1 MTEPE
6 RLIENDVYATYH
18 TWAGY
23 IETDPDG
30 LEANVKVTVQDTS
43 DYGDGQPMRVA
54 LDGYG
59 LFEISVSVK
68 RLPGGDC
75 WRECAECNHARHTCP
90 GCGDDV
96 EHGQT
101 DCGAHDEE
109 PQETDVAASLLAE
122 GDEIFSAA
130 TGAWHAVKEA
140 SSHAGRTTIV
150 IDRNDGT
157 SFRFQPAPETTFRT
171 RRGAAGRKA
180 DLWGAEEVI
189 HSA

>member
-1 MTEPE
+1 MNREDLE
-6 RLIENDVYATYH
+6 RAVIEAAKAWHAAEDRDGMKMIFDPTLTNLAAAVEALINAPVSTAYEDRDGDVWY
-18 TWAGY
+18 
-23 IETDPDG
+23 E
-30 LEANVKVTVQDTS
+30 S
-43 DYGDGQPMRVA
+43 R
-54 LDGYG
+54 
-59 LFEISVSVK
+59 
-68 RLPGGDC
+68 
-75 WRECAECNHARHTCP
+75 
-90 GCGDDV
+90 
-96 EHGQT
+96 
-101 DCGAHDEE
+101 
-109 PQETDVAASLLAE
+109 ETDVAASLLAE

-140 SSHAGRTTIV
+140 SSHQGRTTIV